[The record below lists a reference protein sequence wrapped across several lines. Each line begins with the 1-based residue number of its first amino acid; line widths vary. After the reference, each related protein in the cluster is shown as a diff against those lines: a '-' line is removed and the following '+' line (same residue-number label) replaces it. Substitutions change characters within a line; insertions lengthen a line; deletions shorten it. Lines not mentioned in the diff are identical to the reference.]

1 MTASSDKKDIMKRI
15 IVYGLSFLMTLPPAA
30 FAQQSAAPVTFS
42 TTTTLVIVDISVK
55 DKNGKVIED
64 LKKNDFAVSEDGK
77 PQQIS
82 VFDFQKLDIDAAPP
96 VPATKPANDS
106 SGAAANFG
114 TTLKNAAAPGA
125 KPASASGAMV
135 NSAQPAPTAATKPAE
150 VATKPGTAKP
160 IIRYQDRRLVAMLFD
175 LSTMAV
181 AEQIRVQKT
190 AIDFIHNDL
199 KPADLVCIMLA
210 STGPL
215 EVKQDFTDDKDA
227 LEATIK
233 GFNIGEG
240 ADMVDNLG
248 AGDTSDD
255 NTFSADESEF
265 DIFNVDKKLTTIET
279 AAKLLASFP
288 EKKALMYFSSGITQ
302 SGMDNQAE
310 LTKLTNTAK
319 KSNVYIYPVDAR
331 GMTASAP
338 GGDASTKSGSGS
350 SLFTGTAGGSGGG
363 GRGGGQGGAAN
374 DSGLQ
379 TLATIAA
386 DTGGKLFSEDNDLTV
401 GLEQAR
407 DDISS
412 YYILGYYSTN
422 GKMDGKYRTVNVKI
436 TRADGASAKLDYKK
450 GYFAEKEFGKFTQ
463 ADKEDQ
469 LQQALILGDPI
480 TDLTLAGEVDYF
492 RLARDRYFV
501 PFSVKIPGSEIAL
514 AKVKGAAKTD
524 LDFVGQLRDNKDH
537 PVGAVRDGITIPL
550 AASTVSELDSRT
562 IAYDTGFAVPPG
574 TYKLKFITRE
584 NETGKMGTYE
594 TDVVVPDLAA
604 DQPTKIKTS
613 SIVLSSQRTP
623 LKSSLAKADPN
634 SRNTDSSPLV
644 SDGMQLVPSI
654 TDVFRKDQNLFLYME
669 VYDPTLGADQKPS
682 VAATMA
688 FYRGKNKMFESQPV
702 YLDSF
707 IPQRGQTLPVRFQV
721 PLSQLPTGV
730 YQCQIN
736 LIDENGHKFGIQRK
750 EIKILP
756 AQSAGAPAAPKPAGF

>member
-1 MTASSDKKDIMKRI
+1 MKRI
-15 IVYGLSFLMTLPPAA
+15 IVYGMSFLMTFPPAA
-30 FAQQSAAPVTFS
+30 FAQQSAAPVTFT
-42 TTTTLVIVDISVK
+42 TTTTLVVIDVTVK
-55 DKNGKVIED
+55 DKSGKIISD
-64 LKKNDFAVSEDGK
+64 LKKGDFTVAEDGK
-77 PQQIS
+77 QQQIA
-82 VFDFQKLDIDAAPP
+82 VFDFQKLDVDSAPP

-106 SGAAANFG
+106 PAAANFG

-125 KPASASGAMV
+125 KPAAAGGAIV
-135 NSAQPAPTAATKPAE
+135 NSAQPAPAAGAKPST
-150 VATKPGTAKP
+150 VATKPGTAQP

-181 AEQIRVQKT
+181 AEQIRVQQT
-190 AIDFIHNDL
+190 AIDFIHKDL

-215 EVKQDFTDDKDA
+215 EVVQDFTDDKDA
-227 LEATIK
+227 LEAAVK
-233 GFNIGEG
+233 KFNIGEG
-240 ADMVDNLG
+240 ADMVDNQG

-279 AAKLLASFP
+279 AAKLLAGFP

-338 GGDASTKSGSGS
+338 GGDASTKSGSGAG
-350 SLFTGTAGGSGGG
+350 LFTGNAGSS

-422 GKMDGKYRTVNVKI
+422 TKMDGKYRAVKVKI
-436 TRADGASAKLDYKK
+436 TRPDAADAKLDYKS

-524 LDFVGQLRDNKDH
+524 LDFVGQLRTNKD
-537 PVGAVRDGITIPL
+537 VMINAVRDGITIPL
-550 AASTVSELDSRT
+550 AQSTVSELDNRT
-562 IAYDTGFAVPPG
+562 IAYDTGFIAPPG
-574 TYKLKFITRE
+574 SYKLKFLTRE

-594 TDVVVPDLAA
+594 ASVVVPDLAA

-613 SIVLSSQRTP
+613 SIVLSSQRSP

-634 SRNTDSSPLV
+634 SRLAESNPLV
-644 SDGMQLVPSI
+644 ADGMQLVPSI

-707 IPQRGQTLPVRFQV
+707 LPQRGQTLPVRFQV

-730 YQCQIN
+730 YECQIN

-756 AQSAGAPAAPKPAGF
+756 AQNAAAPAAPKPAGF